1 MKSPRF
7 WIAVLAAFIL
17 MWLLSGLWNLVIMSG
32 FAREHA
38 AHLMRETPMIA
49 PIIVGYLVLSF
60 LLGVAY
66 LRAKV
71 SGSPLQKG
79 IKVGAFMGLAW
90 VLPFSL
96 VLHGVLDY
104 PLPPVIVDAL
114 WAILEV
120 GTGGALIGLIMGAKE
135 VE

>member
-1 MKSPRF
+1 MA
-7 WIAVLAAFIL
+7 ILAAFFL
-17 MWLLSGLWNLVIMSG
+17 MWLLSGLWNLVIVSG

-38 AHLMRETPMIA
+38 AHLMRESLMIL
-49 PIIVGYLVLSF
+49 PIIAGYLVLSF

-66 LRAKV
+66 LMARV

-79 IKVGAFMGLAW
+79 MKVGAFMGLAW
-90 VLPFSL
+90 ILPFSL

-104 PLPPVIVDAL
+104 PLPPVIVDSL
-114 WAILEV
+114 WAVVEV

-135 VE
+135 TQ